1 MSPLPPGL
9 PPEPPWAV
17 GWPGP
22 GSSCSCWNFPSV
34 GFGSCTEKQGGGGW
48 AGQAAAP
55 HRAENES
62 RRASSSSGS
71 APFLFSVLQLRFQPW
86 PCTGPPGPAGLGQ
99 PTRRDTRGQ
108 GHPPAGTSPPGM
120 GRHWDR
126 DTTGMGTPPG
136 APGREPGGCCLP
148 GWWGARAALQDP
160 RGLGGSPLGAAAL
173 GLSEGPVPMPQAGL
187 APRGAPHR
195 LGGCSL
201 PGKAAVPPEPGGCGV
216 TLYGVFLHLMATLV
230 PDGER
235 PHTGSSQALPLAAL

>member
-9 PPEPPWAV
+9 PPKPPWAV

-55 HRAENES
+55 RRAENES

-120 GRHWDR
+120 GHHRDR
-126 DTTGMGTPPG
+126 DTTGTGTP
-136 APGREPGGCCLP
+136 LV
-148 GWWGARAALQDP
+148 WGHL
-160 RGLGGSPLGAAAL
+160 LGHRDGSLGAAAC
-173 GLSEGPVPMPQAGL
+173 PAGGE
-187 APRGAPHR
+187 RGQLCKTPGD
-195 LGGCSL
+195 LGGPPWGLQPWGCQRAPSPCRRQGWH
-201 PGKAAVPPEPGGCGV
+201 PGVPLIASGAAPCLGK
-216 TLYGVFLHLMATLV
+216 LLSFL
-230 PDGER
+230 
-235 PHTGSSQALPLAAL
+235 SQGDAG

>member
-62 RRASSSSGS
+62 RRASSSCGS

-120 GRHWDR
+120 GHHWDR
-126 DTTGMGTPPG
+126 DTTGTGT
-136 APGREPGGCCLP
+136 APGQGHHWYGDTSWGTGTGAWGLLP
-148 GWWGARAALQDP
+148 ARLV
-160 RGLGGSPLGAAAL
+160 G
-173 GLSEGPVPMPQAGL
+173 SEGSSVGPQGIWGVP
-187 APRGAPHR
+187 
-195 LGGCSL
+195 LGGCS
-201 PGKAAVPPEPGGCGV
+201 PGAVRGP
-216 TLYGVFLHLMATLV
+216 
-230 PDGER
+230 R
-235 PHTGSSQALPLAAL
+235 PHAAGRAGTPGCPSSPRGLLPAWESCCPS